1 MPKIKFLFSIFL
13 VFSFL
18 FLFSGTIGA
27 QSDITNIAFSVSIK
41 DENVQNGDIIC
52 SDTEG
57 YILCKTEYNSSIYGV
72 VDDTPSLSVEV
83 GDIQNSHLV
92 VSKGQIA
99 VRVSSANGDIKVGDF
114 ITTST
119 QAGVGELAT
128 KTGFVIGTALEEYT
142 SADKN
147 AVGQIKISLNIH
159 PRVDIIGGN
168 ARENLLDLLR
178 SGLAGLGV
186 NPIAALRYLAAS
198 VMVIVSF
205 VIGFLY
211 FGRIAKAAIEAI
223 GRNPLASI
231 RIQASMLV
239 TVLIMLAVFFVGLA
253 TAYLILAL

>member
-13 VFSFL
+13 AFSFL
-18 FLFSGTIGA
+18 FLVSGTIGA

-41 DENVQNGDIIC
+41 DQNVQNGDIIC
-52 SDTEG
+52 SDTDG
-57 YILCKTEYNSSIYGV
+57 YTLCKTEYNSSIYGV
-72 VDDTPSLSVEV
+72 VNDTPSLSIEV
-83 GDIQNSHLV
+83 GNIQNSHLV
-92 VSKGQIA
+92 VSKGEIA
-99 VRVSSANGDIKVGDF
+99 VRVSSVNGDIKVGDF

-147 AVGQIKISLNIH
+147 AVGQIRISLNIH
-159 PRVDIIGGN
+159 PRVDIIGN
-168 ARENLLDLLR
+168 TRENLLDLLR

-239 TVLIMLAVFFVGLA
+239 TVLIMLVVFFVGLA